1 MADLHINDLR
11 AAVAADIITEAQA
24 TSLRVIAEKRLGF
37 RDNMT
42 NEDEPF
48 EFFKGFSEIFVTV
61 GLGMLFVGILAM
73 ASVMGNFTAIPLI
86 GAMLAFGMAF
96 YFTLRR
102 RMTLPSMWL
111 TTVFAVGMGLF
122 LGAILF
128 DPMNVSETNLFLLA
142 MVGFLAMIGWYR
154 LFKLPFTMLLI
165 GGYGLLLTFAIASL
179 IEPSA
184 FGAVRLW
191 IDNPFD
197 LNDASIFSFATLAF
211 GIVAF
216 LVGMRFDMQDPHRI
230 GRKSAAGFWLHL
242 VAAPALVNTIALS
255 LFNIGGPVGYAFT
268 ALALAL
274 ISLMA
279 LIVDRRS
286 FLTAGIIYMAVL
298 LGIVF
303 SEGTNENMAIVFTLL
318 TLGIFITVLGTWWG
332 AIRAII
338 MRALP
343 DFPMKDRLPPYNSAL
358 ETE

>member
-24 TSLRVIAEKRLGF
+24 TNLRIIAEKRLGF
-37 RDNMT
+37 RDNMS

-61 GLGMLFVGILAM
+61 GLGMLFVGFLALAAAM
-73 ASVMGNFTAIPLI
+73 SNFTAVPLI
-86 GAMLAFGMAF
+86 GALLAFALAF

-111 TTVFAVGMGLF
+111 ATVFAVGLGLF
-122 LGAILF
+122 LGSVLF
-128 DPMNVSETNLFLLA
+128 DPINVSETNLLIVA
-142 MVGFLAMIGWYR
+142 VVGFLAMIGWYK
-154 LFKLPFTMLLI
+154 LFKLPFTMILI
-165 GGYGLLLTFAIASL
+165 GGYGLFLTFAIASL

-184 FGAVRLW
+184 FGIGRAW
-191 IDNPFD
+191 MENPFD
-197 LNDASIFSFATLAF
+197 LNNASIFSYATLGF

-255 LFNIGGPVGYAFT
+255 LYNIGGMQGYLLT

-286 FLTAGIIYMAVL
+286 FLTAGIVYMAIL
-298 LGIVF
+298 LGLAF
-303 SEGTNENMAIVFTLL
+303 GESANEGWAIVFTLL
-318 TLGIFITVLGTWWG
+318 TLGVFITILGTWWG
-332 AIRAII
+332 AIRAAI

-343 DFPMKDRLPPYNSAL
+343 NFPMKHRLPPYNSAMD
-358 ETE
+358 TE